1 MMALVLGALALNSS
15 LAHLYHRG
23 GGRRVIYAGLPF
35 MRGSGRKNCYSQNMP
50 GPKQEFVRAPLIGAA
65 FLLVAGA
72 CTSVPVG
79 ESDSPGSLSVI
90 SGDLRLRFSS
100 PVNVYLRKVDD
111 TRLGIFKN
119 RVRVSPGSHVLLVDC
134 EVEDAGG
141 TSRYVLNVTTVA
153 GIDYRLQAVLASG
166 NRRCSA
172 VEMVENPH

>member
-1 MMALVLGALALNSS
+1 M
-15 LAHLYHRG
+15 
-23 GGRRVIYAGLPF
+23 
-35 MRGSGRKNCYSQNMP
+35 
-50 GPKQEFVRAPLIGAA
+50 
-65 FLLVAGA
+65 
-72 CTSVPVG
+72 PVG

-119 RVRVSPGSHVLLVDC
+119 RVRVSPGSHVLLIDC
-134 EVEDAGG
+134 EVEGAGG

-153 GIDYRLQAVLASG
+153 GIDYRLQPVLASG
-166 NRRCSA
+166 NHLCSA